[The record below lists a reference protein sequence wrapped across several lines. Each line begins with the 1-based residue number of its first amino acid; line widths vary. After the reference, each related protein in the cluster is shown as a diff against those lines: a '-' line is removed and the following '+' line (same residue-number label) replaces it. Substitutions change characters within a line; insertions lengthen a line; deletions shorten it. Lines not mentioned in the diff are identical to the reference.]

1 MNKVYEYAIRIPE
14 LCGSEDAEGWVE
26 EIKAKW
32 KRELA
37 KKKALAQRPGK
48 SARDRAKLGFGFM
61 AFECDV
67 DKAFYCLDLAE
78 LCILAHRR
86 RAHNEQ
92 NDSRIDELIEIV
104 KKKEALYPDVSEY
117 MTAEVAVQ
125 SDGWNV

>member
-1 MNKVYEYAIRIPE
+1 MEATMNKVYEYAIRIPE

-104 KKKEALYPDVSEY
+104 KKKRSVVS
-117 MTAEVAVQ
+117 
-125 SDGWNV
+125 